1 MTILQMSQELAVGE
15 GIKSP
20 DYADFANDDDWYMPN
35 GGLVILNFYH
45 DLSDF
50 AED

>member
-1 MTILQMSQELAVGE
+1 MSHALEVGGE
-15 GIKSP
+15 GIRSP
-20 DYADFANDDDWYMPN
+20 DYADFVNDVDWHMPD

-45 DLSDF
+45 DLLDL